1 MQAKEITKSSGIAV
15 KGRTVDPDSHTQS
28 SQYCKCCKKVEVNFQ
43 CSQCKS
49 AKYCSRKCQ
58 RRDWKHHKTI
68 CQAIGTLASDQC
80 KKTIFKSHVSHQNH
94 AKLIKLIGEKCQIK
108 CEIGGVSSTGLWD
121 TGAMVSVIC
130 RSWLKKYLPDETI
143 RSISELIDHTL
154 NLTTATKGNIPYS
167 GWVELQFCL
176 QSGEKIMVPFLVVES
191 DIDMPIV
198 GFNVISEVMKC
209 NSSFKLE
216 NILCAALNVSEEKI
230 IDVISILTNAEN
242 ESLAMVRSS
251 KRNVKI
257 PAGSSMRIKCRAKVG
272 MIREQIPVIFEPDE
286 VKEWPEELE
295 FSDNLITLTR
305 GSCQNVNISVVNKSG
320 HEVTLRGGT
329 Y

>member
-15 KGRTVDPDSHTQS
+15 KGRTVDPDSHTQL

-68 CQAIGTLASDQC
+68 CQAIGTLASDKC
-80 KKTIFKSHVSHQNH
+80 KRTIFKSHVSHQNH

-108 CEIGGVSSTGLWD
+108 CEIGGVLSTCLWD

-130 RSWLKKYLPDETI
+130 RSWLKKYLPGETI

-176 QSGEKIMVPFLVVES
+176 QSGEKIMVPF
-191 DIDMPIV
+191 
-198 GFNVISEVMKC
+198 
-209 NSSFKLE
+209 
-216 NILCAALNVSEEKI
+216 
-230 IDVISILTNAEN
+230 
-242 ESLAMVRSS
+242 
-251 KRNVKI
+251 
-257 PAGSSMRIKCRAKVG
+257 
-272 MIREQIPVIFEPDE
+272 
-286 VKEWPEELE
+286 
-295 FSDNLITLTR
+295 
-305 GSCQNVNISVVNKSG
+305 
-320 HEVTLRGGT
+320 
-329 Y
+329 